1 MSKNSDSFDL
11 STRSETLFITM
22 NCSSFIFC
30 SKVSPVSKVES
41 MSLLLSL
48 TFLNSFISSSS
59 SFTVEGW

>member
-22 NCSSFIFC
+22 NRSSFIFC

-41 MSLLLSL
+41 MSPLLSL